1 MDLYKQATKTC
12 ISIAVLTGACAVNA
26 QSTVALHG
34 IADASVRYTDGL
46 GIDYGPSGAATSAYR
61 LDNSVK
67 YSGKFSDFT
76 VGPCMLLEN
85 KPPAHRPCPPQAWA

>member
-1 MDLYKQATKTC
+1 MNPYKQATKTC

-34 IADASVRYTDGL
+34 IADASVRCTDGL
-46 GIDYGPSGAATSAYR
+46 GIDYGPSGAATGAYR

-67 YSGKFSDFT
+67 YSGKKT
-76 VGPCMLLEN
+76 RRQE
-85 KPPAHRPCPPQAWA
+85 